1 MPDKKKK
8 TTVREAVD
16 KGGKV
21 ADVVKE
27 FTPDSVDR
35 VIDQGKQLAE
45 VGTGLLGIFKGFGSM
60 FSRKKK

>member
-8 TTVREAVD
+8 TTIREAVD

-35 VIDQGKQLAE
+35 VIDQGKQAAE
-45 VGTGLLGIFKGFGSM
+45 IGTGIFGMLKSM
-60 FSRKKK
+60 FSKKKRK

>member
-1 MPDKKKK
+1 MPDKKRK

-35 VIDQGKQLAE
+35 VIDQGKQAAE
-45 VGTGLLGIFKGFGSM
+45 IGTGIFGMLKSI

>member
-1 MPDKKKK
+1 MPDKKRK

-27 FTPDSVDR
+27 FTPDGVDR
-35 VIDQGKQLAE
+35 VIDQGKQAAE
-45 VGTGLLGIFKGFGSM
+45 IGTGILGMLKSI

>member
-1 MPDKKKK
+1 MPDKKRK

-35 VIDQGKQLAE
+35 VIDQGKQAAE
-45 VGTGLLGIFKGFGSM
+45 IGTGIFGMLKSM
-60 FSRKKK
+60 FGRKKK

>member
-35 VIDQGKQLAE
+35 VIDQGKQAAE
-45 VGTGLLGIFKGFGSM
+45 IGTGIFGMLKSI

>member
-1 MPDKKKK
+1 MPDKKRK

-35 VIDQGKQLAE
+35 VIDQGKQAAE
-45 VGTGLLGIFKGFGSM
+45 IGTGIFGMLKSM